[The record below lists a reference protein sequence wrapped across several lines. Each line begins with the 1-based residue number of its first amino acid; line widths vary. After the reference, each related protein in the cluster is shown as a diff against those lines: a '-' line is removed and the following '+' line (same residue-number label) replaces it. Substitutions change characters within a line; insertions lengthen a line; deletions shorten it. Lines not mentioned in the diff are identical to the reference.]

1 MPLGTVGARGMPRG
15 RAPLQIGTSGQ
26 VSYSGPKGRVTALVR
41 FRDFDG
47 VTRRVSAQGTSK
59 AAADAALKEKLK
71 ARTHLGGLELT
82 RDSTI
87 KELSERWLPTL
98 TQSQATQDSYRQKV
112 ERYIIPGMGAWR
124 LWEATTGR
132 CEAFL
137 TTLQKSAPAMASQ
150 SRVVLSLMM
159 GLAVR
164 YDIID
169 QNPVREVMMP
179 AGEKKIVSALAP
191 EQVEELRFH
200 INDWAAGKPH
210 RAATVDAMEIFL
222 ATGLRPGEL
231 LALQFSD
238 IDFRAGTIAVTG
250 TVKRDSVNGL
260 HRQAF
265 PKSESGKRVLRLP
278 MFGIEILLRRKS
290 QVAGDLVFPNRN
302 GYPMEPANF
311 RRLWREA
318 RGEVW
323 AHVKPSSFRKAVAT
337 MIEREAG
344 SLVASQQLGHGSD
357 AITKKFYIERNQHA
371 PDSSLILEQ
380 WNQPVTVVSDDPS

>member
-1 MPLGTVGARGMPRG
+1 MRG
-15 RAPLQIGTSGQ
+15 RAPLPIGTSGQ
-26 VSYSGPKGRVTALVR
+26 VSYSGPKGKVTALTR

-47 VTRRVSAQGTSK
+47 MTRRVSAQGTSK

-112 ERYIIPGMGAWR
+112 ERYILPGMGAWR

-137 TTLQKSAPAMASQ
+137 RTLQATAPSMASQ

-169 QNPVREVMMP
+169 QNPVREVMMQAMEKRHVSALTVEEVQQLRLHIAAW
-179 AGEKKIVSALAP
+179 AGEKS
-191 EQVEELRFH
+191 
-200 INDWAAGKPH
+200 G
-210 RAATVDAMEIFL
+210 RAATLDAMDMFL

-238 IDFRAGTIAVTG
+238 IDFRKGTIAVTG

-265 PKSESGKRVLRLP
+265 PKSESGKRVLTLP
-278 MFGIEILLRRKS
+278 LFGLELLRRRKATAS
-290 QVAGDLVFPNRN
+290 GDLVFPNRN
-302 GYPMEPANF
+302 GDPMEPANF

-318 RGEVW
+318 RGDVW
-323 AHVKPSSFRKAVAT
+323 ESVKPSSFRKAVAT
-337 MIEREAG
+337 LIERESG
-344 SLVASQQLGHGSD
+344 SLIASRQLGHSSD
-357 AITKKFYIERNQHA
+357 AITKKHYIERNRNA

-380 WNQPVTVVSDDPS
+380 MNSRVTLVQ

>member
-1 MPLGTVGARGMPRG
+1 MRG
-15 RAPLQIGTSGQ
+15 RAPLPIGTSGQ
-26 VSYSGPKGRVTALVR
+26 VSYSGPKGKITALTR

-137 TTLQKSAPAMASQ
+137 TTLQASAPAMASQ
-150 SRVVLSLMM
+150 SRVVLSLML

-169 QNPVREVMMP
+169 TNPVREVMMH
-179 AGEKKIVSALAP
+179 AKAKKHVSALT
-191 EQVEELRFH
+191 VEEVQELRRH
-200 INDWAAGKPH
+200 IAQWASEKAG
-210 RAATVDAMEIFL
+210 RAATLDAMDMFL

-238 IDFRAGTIAVTG
+238 VDFRAGTITVTG
-250 TVKRDSVNGL
+250 TVKRDSAKGL

-265 PKSESGKRVLRLP
+265 PKSESGKRVLTLP
-278 MFGIEILLRRKS
+278 LFGVELLRHRKS
-290 QVAGDLVFPNRN
+290 SVDGDLVFPNRN
-302 GYPMEPANF
+302 GDAMEPANF

-318 RGEVW
+318 RGDTW
-323 AHVKPSSFRKAVAT
+323 DAVKPSSFRKAVAT
-337 MIEREAG
+337 LIERESG
-344 SLVASQQLGHGSD
+344 SLIASRQLGHSSD
-357 AITKKFYIERNQHA
+357 TITKKHYIERNRNA

-380 WNQPVTVVSDDPS
+380 LNQRVTLVQ

>member
-1 MPLGTVGARGMPRG
+1 MRG
-15 RAPLQIGTSGQ
+15 RAPLPIGTSGQ
-26 VSYSGPKGRVTALVR
+26 VSYSGPKGRIVALTR

-59 AAADAALKEKLK
+59 ASADAALKEKLQS
-71 ARTHLGGLELT
+71 RTHLGGLELT

-98 TQSQATQDSYRQKV
+98 TQSQATKDSYKQKV
-112 ERYIIPGMGAWR
+112 DRYIIPGMGAWR

-137 TTLQKSAPAMASQ
+137 RTLQDRAPAMASQ

-169 QNPVREVMMP
+169 TNPVREVMM
-179 AGEKKIVSALAP
+179 ATGEKKIVSALT
-191 EQVEELRFH
+191 VEEVHELRIH
-200 INDWAAGKPH
+200 LKQWARDKPG
-210 RAATVDAMEIFL
+210 RDATLDAFEMFVS
-222 ATGLRPGEL
+222 TGLRPGEL
-231 LALQFSD
+231 LGLQFSD
-238 IDFRAGTIAVTG
+238 IDWHKGTIAVTG

-260 HRQAF
+260 HRQPA
-265 PKSESGKRVLRLP
+265 PKSESGKRTLRLP
-278 MFGIEILLRRKS
+278 LFAIELLHKRKS
-290 QVAGDLVFPNRN
+290 GHTVDLIFPNRN
-302 GYPMEPANF
+302 GEPMEPANF

-318 RGEVW
+318 RGDTWE
-323 AHVKPSSFRKAVAT
+323 AVKPSSFRKAVAT
-337 MIEREAG
+337 LIERESG
-344 SLVASQQLGHGSD
+344 SLIASRQLGHSSD
-357 AITKKFYIERNQHA
+357 AITKKHYIERNRNA

-380 WNQPVTVVSDDPS
+380 MSQRVVLVGDLTA

>member
-1 MPLGTVGARGMPRG
+1 MRG
-15 RAPLQIGTSGQ
+15 RAPLPIGTSGQ
-26 VSYSGPKGRVTALVR
+26 VSYSGPKGKVVALTR

-47 VTRRVSAQGTSK
+47 VTRRVSAQGTSR

-71 ARTHLGGLELT
+71 ERTHLGGLELT

-98 TQSQATQDSYRQKV
+98 TQSQSTIDSYRQKL

-137 TTLQKSAPAMASQ
+137 RTLQDRAPAMASQ

-169 QNPVREVMMP
+169 QNPVREVMMA
-179 AGEKKIVSALAP
+179 AGEKKIVSALTV
-191 EQVEELRFH
+191 EQVYELREH
-200 INDWAAGKPH
+200 LKKWAAGKAS
-210 RAATVDAMEIFL
+210 RGTTLDAFEVFVS
-222 ATGLRPGEL
+222 TGLRPGEL

-238 IDFRAGTIAVTG
+238 VDWHAGTIAVTG

-260 HRQAF
+260 HRQPA

-278 MFGIEILLRRKS
+278 LFAMEILHRRKQMS
-290 QVAGDLVFPNRN
+290 GGVDLIFPNRN
-302 GYPMEPANF
+302 GDPMEPANF

-318 RGEVW
+318 RGDVW
-323 AHVKPSSFRKAVAT
+323 EAVKPSSFRKAVAT
-337 MIEREAG
+337 LIERESG
-344 SLVASQQLGHGSD
+344 SVIASRQLGHSSD
-357 AITKKFYIERNQHA
+357 AITRKHYIERDRNA

-380 WNQPVTVVSDDPS
+380 MHRRVILVHDEPA

>member
-1 MPLGTVGARGMPRG
+1 
-15 RAPLQIGTSGQ
+15 
-26 VSYSGPKGRVTALVR
+26 
-41 FRDFDG
+41 
-47 VTRRVSAQGTSK
+47 
-59 AAADAALKEKLK
+59 LKEKLK

-82 RDSTI
+82 RDSSI

-137 TTLQKSAPAMASQ
+137 RSLQATAPAMASQ

-164 YDIID
+164 YDIIET
-169 QNPVREVMMP
+169 NPVREVMMQ
-179 AGEKKIVSALAP
+179 ANEKKHVSALT
-191 EQVEELRFH
+191 VEEVQELRRH
-200 INDWAAGKPH
+200 IAQWASDKPG
-210 RAATVDAMEIFL
+210 RASTLDAMDMFL

-231 LALQFSD
+231 LSLQFSD
-238 IDFRAGTIAVTG
+238 VDFRAGTIAVTG
-250 TVKRDSVNGL
+250 TVKRDSVSGL

-265 PKSESGKRVLRLP
+265 PKSESGKRVLTLP
-278 MFGIEILLRRKS
+278 LFGVELLRRRKAT
-290 QVAGDLVFPNRN
+290 VTGDLVFPNRN
-302 GYPMEPANF
+302 GDPMEPANF

-318 RGEVW
+318 RGDVW
-323 AHVKPSSFRKAVAT
+323 AAVKPSSFRKAVAT
-337 MIEREAG
+337 LIERESG
-344 SLVASQQLGHGSD
+344 SLIASRQLGHSSD
-357 AITKKFYIERNQHA
+357 AITKKHYIERNRNA

-380 WNQPVTVVSDDPS
+380 LNQRVTLVE

>member
-1 MPLGTVGARGMPRG
+1 MRG
-15 RAPLQIGTSGQ
+15 RAPLAIGTYGKISH
-26 VSYSGPKGRVTALVR
+26 SGPKGAVIALTR

-47 VTRRVSAQGTSK
+47 VTRRVSAKGTSK
-59 AAADAALKEKLK
+59 ASSEAALKEKLST
-71 ARTHLGGLELT
+71 RTHLGGLELT

-98 TQSQATQDSYRQKV
+98 TQSQATKDSYRQKV
-112 ERYIIPGMGAWR
+112 DRYILPGMGAWR

-137 TTLQKSAPAMASQ
+137 RALQQSAPSMASQ

-179 AGEKKIVSALAP
+179 AGEKKKVSALT
-191 EQVEELRFH
+191 VEEVQELRLH
-200 INDWAAGKPH
+200 IAQWASDKAG
-210 RAATVDAMEIFL
+210 RASTLDAMDMFL
-222 ATGLRPGEL
+222 STGLRPGEL

-238 IDFRAGTIAVTG
+238 VDFRMGTIAVTG

-265 PKSESGKRVLRLP
+265 PKSESGKRVLTLP
-278 MFGIEILLRRKS
+278 LFGLELLRRRKRE
-290 QVAGDLVFPNRN
+290 ANGDLVFPNRN
-302 GYPMEPANF
+302 GDPMEPANF

-318 RGEVW
+318 RGERW
-323 AHVKPSSFRKAVAT
+323 EAVKPSSFRKAVAT
-337 MIEREAG
+337 LIERESG
-344 SLVASQQLGHGSD
+344 SLIASQQLGHSSD
-357 AITKKFYIERNQHA
+357 AITKKHYIERNRFA
-371 PDSSLILEQ
+371 PDSSVILEQ
-380 WNQPVTVVSDDPS
+380 MNSRIMIAP

>member
-1 MPLGTVGARGMPRG
+1 MARG
-15 RAPLQIGTSGQ
+15 RAPLPIGTSGQ
-26 VSYSGPKGRVTALVR
+26 VSYSGPKGQITALTR

-59 AAADAALKEKLK
+59 AAADSALKEKLK

-98 TQSQATQDSYRQKV
+98 KQSQSTQDSYRQKV

-137 TTLQKSAPAMASQ
+137 TTLQASAPSMASQ
-150 SRVVLSLMM
+150 SRVVLSLML

-169 QNPVREVMMP
+169 TNPVREVLMQ
-179 AGEKKIVSALAP
+179 AGEKKRVSALTVD
-191 EQVEELRFH
+191 EVQELRRH
-200 INDWAAGKPH
+200 IEQWASEKPG
-210 RAATVDAMEIFL
+210 RGATFDAMQMFL
-222 ATGLRPGEL
+222 STGLRPGEL

-238 IDFRAGTIAVTG
+238 ADFRAGTIAVTG

-265 PKSESGKRVLRLP
+265 PKSESGKRVLTLP
-278 MFGIEILLRRKS
+278 LFGFEVLQKRKAMS
-290 QVAGDLVFPNRN
+290 KGSGDLVFPNRN
-302 GYPMEPANF
+302 GDPMEPANF

-318 RGEVW
+318 RGDVW
-323 AHVKPSSFRKAVAT
+323 EAVKPSSFRKAVAT
-337 MIEREAG
+337 LIERESG
-344 SLVASQQLGHGSD
+344 SLIASRQLGHSSD
-357 AITKKFYIERNQHA
+357 TITKKHYIERNRNA

-380 WNQPVTVVSDDPS
+380 MSQRVTLVLDSPR

>member
-1 MPLGTVGARGMPRG
+1 MPRG
-15 RAPLQIGTSGQ
+15 RMPLPIGTSGQ
-26 VSYSGPKGRVTALVR
+26 VSYSGPKGSITALTR

-47 VTRRVSAQGTSK
+47 VTRRVSAQGSSR
-59 AAADAALKEKLK
+59 ASADAALKEKLK

-82 RDSTI
+82 RDSTV
-87 KELSERWLPTL
+87 KDLAERWLPTL

-137 TTLQKSAPAMASQ
+137 RTLQQSAPAMASQ

-164 YDIID
+164 YDILD
-169 QNPVREVMMP
+169 SNPVREVMMQP
-179 AGEKKIVSALAP
+179 GEKKQVKALSP
-191 EQVEELRFH
+191 EQVQELRYH
-200 INDWAAGKPH
+200 IRDWAAGKPH
-210 RAATVDAMEIFL
+210 RGATVDAMEIFL

-231 LALQFSD
+231 LALQFQD
-238 IDFRAGTIAVTG
+238 VDWNAGTVTVSG

-265 PKSESGKRVLRLP
+265 PKSESGKRVLTLP
-278 MFGIEILLRRKS
+278 MFGIEILRRRK
-290 QVAGDLVFPNRN
+290 AAANGGLIFPNRDGN
-302 GYPMEPANF
+302 PMEPANF

-318 RGEVW
+318 RGETW

-337 MIEREAG
+337 MIEREVG
-344 SLVASQQLGHGSD
+344 SLIASQQLGHSSE
-357 AITKKFYIERNQHA
+357 AITKKHYIERNRLA
-371 PDSSLILEQ
+371 PDSSHILEQ
-380 WNQPVTVVSDDPS
+380 LHQRAIIQVIEQ

>member
-1 MPLGTVGARGMPRG
+1 MPRG
-15 RAPLQIGTSGQ
+15 RAPLPIGTHGQ
-26 VSYSGPKGRVTALVR
+26 VKYSGPKGKVVALTR

-47 VTRRVSAQGTSK
+47 VTRRVSAQGTSR
-59 AAADAALKEKLK
+59 AAADSALKEKLK

-82 RDSTI
+82 RESTV
-87 KELSERWLPTL
+87 KDLADRWLPTL
-98 TQSQATQDSYRQKV
+98 TQSQATQDAYRQKV

-137 TTLQKSAPAMASQ
+137 RSLQKSAPAMASQ

-164 YDIID
+164 YDILD
-169 QNPVREVMMP
+169 SNPVREVMMQP
-179 AGEKKIVSALAP
+179 GEKKNVKAL
-191 EQVEELRFH
+191 
-200 INDWAAGKPH
+200 
-210 RAATVDAMEIFL
+210 TVDEVQDLRRYIAQWASEKAGRGATLDAMDMFL

-238 IDFRAGTIAVTG
+238 VDFLAGTIAVTG
-250 TVKRDSVNGL
+250 TVKRDTVNGL

-265 PKSESGKRVLRLP
+265 PKSESGKRVLTLP
-278 MFGIEILLRRKS
+278 LFGVELLRRRK
-290 QVAGDLVFPNRN
+290 AMATGDLVFPNRN
-302 GYPMEPANF
+302 GDPMEPANF

-318 RGEVW
+318 RGEAW
-323 AHVKPSSFRKAVAT
+323 EAVKPSSFRKAVAT
-337 MIEREAG
+337 LIERESG
-344 SLVASQQLGHGSD
+344 SLIASRQLGHSSD
-357 AITKKFYIERNQHA
+357 AITKKHYIERNKLA

-380 WNQPVTVVSDDPS
+380 LNQRVVLAVEN

>member
-1 MPLGTVGARGMPRG
+1 VPRG
-15 RAPLQIGTSGQ
+15 RVPLPIGTSGQ
-26 VSYSGPKGRVTALVR
+26 VSYTGPKGRVTALTR

-47 VTRRVSAQGTSK
+47 VTRRVSAQGSSK

-98 TQSQATQDSYRQKV
+98 TQSQATQDAYRQKV

-137 TTLQKSAPAMASQ
+137 RTLQASAPAMASQ
-150 SRVVLSLMM
+150 SRVVLSLML

-164 YDIID
+164 YDIIE
-169 QNPVREVMMP
+169 QNPVREVMMTATP
-179 AGEKKIVSALAP
+179 KKYVSALT
-191 EQVEELRFH
+191 VEEVHELRRH
-200 INDWAAGKPH
+200 IEQWASEKPG
-210 RAATVDAMEIFL
+210 RGATFDAMEMFL

-238 IDFRAGTIAVTG
+238 VDFRAGTIAVTG
-250 TVKRDSVNGL
+250 TVKRDSVKGL

-265 PKSESGKRVLRLP
+265 PKSESGKRVLTLP
-278 MFGIEILLRRKS
+278 LFGVELLRRRKA
-290 QVAGDLVFPNRN
+290 QVGGDLVFPNRN
-302 GYPMEPANF
+302 GDPMEPANF

-318 RGEVW
+318 RGETW
-323 AHVKPSSFRKAVAT
+323 EAVKPSSFRKAVAT
-337 MIEREAG
+337 LIERESG
-344 SLVASQQLGHGSD
+344 SLIASRQLGHSSD
-357 AITKKFYIERNQHA
+357 SVTKKHYIERNKNA

-380 WNQPVTVVSDDPS
+380 MHQRVTVIEAN

>member
-1 MPLGTVGARGMPRG
+1 MRG
-15 RAPLQIGTSGQ
+15 RAPLPIGTSGQ
-26 VSYSGPKGRVTALVR
+26 VSYSGPKGKITALTR

-47 VTRRVSAQGTSK
+47 VTRRVSAQGSSK
-59 AAADAALKEKLK
+59 ASADAALKEKLK

-98 TQSQATQDSYRQKV
+98 TQSQSTRDSYQQKV

-137 TTLQKSAPAMASQ
+137 RTLQQSAPSMASQ

-164 YDIID
+164 YDIIE
-169 QNPVREVMMP
+169 QNPVREVMMA
-179 AGEKKIVSALAP
+179 AGEKKNVSALTP
-191 EQVEELRFH
+191 EDLHELRLH
-200 INDWAAGKPH
+200 IERWADEKPG
-210 RAATVDAMEIFL
+210 RTATSDAMLLFM

-231 LALQFSD
+231 LSLQFSD
-238 IDFRAGTIAVTG
+238 VDWAQGTIAVTG

-278 MFGIEILLRRKS
+278 LFGIETLRRRKAMS
-290 QVAGDLVFPNRN
+290 KGNLVFPNRN
-302 GYPMEPANF
+302 GDPIEPANF

-318 RGEVW
+318 RGDVW
-323 AHVKPSSFRKAVAT
+323 AAVKPSSFRKAVAT
-337 MIEREAG
+337 EIERESG
-344 SLVASQQLGHGSD
+344 SLIASRQLGHSSD
-357 AITKKFYIERNQHA
+357 AVTKKHYIERNQHA
-371 PDSSLILEQ
+371 PDSSHILEQ
-380 WNQPVTVVSDDPS
+380 LYQRVTIVQESSS

>member
-1 MPLGTVGARGMPRG
+1 MRG
-15 RAPLQIGTSGQ
+15 RSPLPIGTSGQ
-26 VSYSGPKGRVTALVR
+26 VSYSGPKGKITALTR

-47 VTRRVSAQGTSK
+47 VTRRVSAQGSSK
-59 AAADAALKEKLK
+59 ASADAALKEKLK

-98 TQSQATQDSYRQKV
+98 TQSQSTRDSYRQKV

-137 TTLQKSAPAMASQ
+137 RTLQQSAPSMASQ

-164 YDIID
+164 YDIIE
-169 QNPVREVMMP
+169 QNPVREVMM
-179 AGEKKIVSALAP
+179 AVGEKKNVSALTVD
-191 EQVEELRFH
+191 EVHELRQH
-200 INDWAAGKPH
+200 VAQWASEKPG
-210 RAATVDAMEIFL
+210 RSATLDAMDMFL

-231 LALQFSD
+231 LSLQFSD
-238 IDFRAGTIAVTG
+238 ADFRAGTIAVTG

-265 PKSESGKRVLRLP
+265 PKSESGKRVLKLP
-278 MFGIEILLRRKS
+278 LFGVELLRRRKAM
-290 QVAGDLVFPNRN
+290 VAGDLVFPNRN
-302 GYPMEPANF
+302 GDPMEPANF

-318 RGEVW
+318 RGETW
-323 AHVKPSSFRKAVAT
+323 AAVKPSAFRKAVAT
-337 MIEREAG
+337 LIERESG
-344 SLVASQQLGHGSD
+344 SLIASRQLGHSSD
-357 AITKKFYIERNQHA
+357 VVTKKHYIERNQHA

-380 WNQPVTVVSDDPS
+380 LNQRVTLVQAIEN

>member
-1 MPLGTVGARGMPRG
+1 MTRG
-15 RAPLQIGTSGQ
+15 RAPLPIGTSGQ
-26 VSYSGPKGRVTALVR
+26 VSYTGPKGRITALTR

-47 VTRRVSAQGTSK
+47 VTRRVSAQGTSR

-98 TQSQATQDSYRQKV
+98 TQSQATKDSYQQKV
-112 ERYIIPGMGAWR
+112 DRYILPAMGAWR

-137 TTLQKSAPAMASQ
+137 TTLQAKAPAMAAQ
-150 SRVVLSLMM
+150 SRVVLSLML

-169 QNPVREVMMP
+169 TNPVREVMMP
-179 AGEKKIVSALAP
+179 AREKKNVSALTVD
-191 EQVEELRFH
+191 EVHELRLH
-200 INDWAAGKPH
+200 IQRWADEKSG
-210 RAATVDAMEIFL
+210 RGATFDAMQMFL

-238 IDFRAGTIAVTG
+238 VDFRAGTITVTG
-250 TVKRDSVNGL
+250 TVKRDTVNGL

-265 PKSESGKRVLRLP
+265 PKSESGKRVLTLP
-278 MFGIEILLRRKS
+278 LFGVELLRRRKS
-290 QVAGDLVFPNRN
+290 GASADLVFPNRN
-302 GYPMEPANF
+302 GDPMEPANF

-318 RGEVW
+318 RGETW
-323 AHVKPSSFRKAVAT
+323 EAVKPSSFRKAVAT
-337 MIEREAG
+337 LIEREAS
-344 SLVASQQLGHGSD
+344 SLTASRQLGHSSD
-357 AITKKFYIERNQHA
+357 TITKKHYIERNQIA

-380 WNQPVTVVSDDPS
+380 LNQRVTIVHDPQH

>member
-1 MPLGTVGARGMPRG
+1 MVLRG
-15 RAPLQIGTSGQ
+15 RAPLPIGTSGQ
-26 VSYSGPKGRVTALVR
+26 VSYSGPKGQITALAR

-47 VTRRVSAQGTSK
+47 VTRRVSAQGTSR
-59 AAADAALKEKLK
+59 AAADSALKEKLK

-98 TQSQATQDSYRQKV
+98 TQSQSTRDSYGQKV
-112 ERYIIPGMGAWR
+112 ERYILPGMGAWR

-137 TTLQKSAPAMASQ
+137 RTLQQSAPSMASQ
-150 SRVVLSLMM
+150 SRVVLSLML

-164 YDIID
+164 YDIIET
-169 QNPVREVMMP
+169 NPVREVMLQP
-179 AGEKKIVSALAP
+179 GEKRYVSALTVD
-191 EQVEELRFH
+191 EVQELRRH
-200 INDWAAGKPH
+200 IEQWASERSG
-210 RAATVDAMEIFL
+210 RSATFDAMQMFM

-231 LALQFSD
+231 LSLQFSD
-238 IDFRAGTIAVTG
+238 VDFRAGTIAVTG

-265 PKSESGKRVLRLP
+265 PKSESGKRVLTLP
-278 MFGIEILLRRKS
+278 LFGVELLRRRKS
-290 QVAGDLVFPNRN
+290 SVSGDLVFPNRN
-302 GYPMEPANF
+302 GDPMEPANF

-318 RGEVW
+318 RGDVW
-323 AHVKPSSFRKAVAT
+323 EAVKPSSFRKAVAT
-337 MIEREAG
+337 LIERESG
-344 SLVASQQLGHGSD
+344 SLIASQQLGHGSD
-357 AITKKFYIERNQHA
+357 AITKKFYIERNRNA

-380 WNQPVTVVSDDPS
+380 LNQRVTLVLDSPR

>member
-1 MPLGTVGARGMPRG
+1 MRG
-15 RAPLQIGTSGQ
+15 RAPLPIGTSGQ
-26 VSYSGPKGRVTALVR
+26 VSYSGPKGKITALTR

-47 VTRRVSAQGTSK
+47 VTRRVSAQGSSK
-59 AAADAALKEKLK
+59 ASADAALKEKLK

-98 TQSQATQDSYRQKV
+98 TQSQSTRDSYQQKV

-137 TTLQKSAPAMASQ
+137 RTLQQSAPAMASQ
-150 SRVVLSLMM
+150 SRVVLSLML

-169 QNPVREVMMP
+169 TNPVREVMMA
-179 AGEKKIVSALAP
+179 AGEKRKVSALAP
-191 EQVEELRFH
+191 EDLHELRMH
-200 INDWAAGKPH
+200 IERWAREKSG
-210 RAATVDAMEIFL
+210 REATSDAMMMFM

-231 LALQFSD
+231 LSLQFSD
-238 IDFRAGTIAVTG
+238 VDWSAGTIAVTG

-265 PKSESGKRVLRLP
+265 PKSESGKRVLTLP
-278 MFGIEILLRRKS
+278 LFGVETLRRRK
-290 QVAGDLVFPNRN
+290 AKAKGGDLVFPNRDGN
-302 GYPMEPANF
+302 PMEPANF

-318 RGEVW
+318 RGDGVW
-323 AHVKPSSFRKAVAT
+323 ASVKPSAFRKAVAT
-337 MIEREAG
+337 VIERESG
-344 SLVASQQLGHGSD
+344 SLIASRQLGHSSD
-357 AITKKFYIERNQHA
+357 AVTKKHYIERDQHA
-371 PDSSLILEQ
+371 PDSSHILEQ
-380 WNQPVTVVSDDPS
+380 LYQRVTIVQDSAS

>member
-1 MPLGTVGARGMPRG
+1 MPRG

-26 VSYSGPKGRVTALVR
+26 VSYSGPKGKITALTR

-47 VTRRVSAQGTSK
+47 VTRRVSAQGSSK
-59 AAADAALKEKLK
+59 SAADAALKEKLK
-71 ARTHLGGLELT
+71 SRTHLGGLELT
-82 RDSTI
+82 RDSTV
-87 KELSERWLPTL
+87 KDLAERWLPTL

-137 TTLQKSAPAMASQ
+137 TTLQQSAPAMASQ

-164 YDIID
+164 YDILD
-169 QNPVREVMMP
+169 SNPVREVMM
-179 AGEKKIVSALAP
+179 ATKEKKQVSALTV
-191 EQVEELRFH
+191 EQVQELRYH
-200 INDWAAGKPH
+200 LQDWAADKKH
-210 RAATVDAMEIFL
+210 RAAMFDAFEVFT

-238 IDFRAGTIAVTG
+238 VDWGAGTVAVTG
-250 TVKRDSVNGL
+250 TVKRDSANGL

-265 PKSESGKRVLRLP
+265 PKSESGKRVLPLP
-278 MFGIEILLRRKS
+278 GFGLEALRRRKTMAS
-290 QVAGDLVFPNRN
+290 GNDLVFANRN
-302 GYPMEPANF
+302 GTPLEPANF

-318 RGEVW
+318 RGDEW
-323 AHVKPSSFRKAVAT
+323 EAVKPSSFRKAVAT
-337 MIEREAG
+337 LIERESG
-344 SLVASQQLGHGSD
+344 SLIASRQLGHSSD
-357 AITKKFYIERNQHA
+357 SVTKKHYIERNRHA

-380 WNQPVTVVSDDPS
+380 MHQRAYIIEAPVLPQ

>member
-1 MPLGTVGARGMPRG
+1 MRG
-15 RAPLQIGTSGQ
+15 RAPLPIGTSGQ
-26 VSYSGPKGRVTALVR
+26 VSYSGPKGRITALTR

-137 TTLQKSAPAMASQ
+137 RTLQGTAPAMASQ

-169 QNPVREVMMP
+169 TNPVREVMMQAREKKNVSALTVEEVHELRLHIERW
-179 AGEKKIVSALAP
+179 AGEKP
-191 EQVEELRFH
+191 GR
-200 INDWAAGKPH
+200 G
-210 RAATVDAMEIFL
+210 ATFDAMQMFL

-238 IDFRAGTIAVTG
+238 VDFRAGTITVTG

-265 PKSESGKRVLRLP
+265 PKSESGKRVLTLP
-278 MFGIEILLRRKS
+278 LFGVELLRHRKS
-290 QVAGDLVFPNRN
+290 SVDGDLVFPNRN
-302 GYPMEPANF
+302 GDPVEPANF
-311 RRLWREA
+311 RRLWRDA
-318 RGEVW
+318 RGDTWE
-323 AHVKPSSFRKAVAT
+323 AVKPSSFRKAVAT
-337 MIEREAG
+337 LIERESG
-344 SLVASQQLGHGSD
+344 SLIASRQLGHSSD
-357 AITKKFYIERNQHA
+357 TITKKHYIERNRNA

-380 WNQPVTVVSDDPS
+380 LNQRVTLVQ

>member
-1 MPLGTVGARGMPRG
+1 MRG
-15 RAPLQIGTSGQ
+15 RAPLPIGTSGQ
-26 VSYSGPKGRVTALVR
+26 VSYSGPKGRITALTR

-98 TQSQATQDSYRQKV
+98 TQSQSTQDSYRQKV

-137 TTLQKSAPAMASQ
+137 TTLQASAPSMASQ
-150 SRVVLSLMM
+150 SRVVLSLML

-169 QNPVREVMMP
+169 TNPVREVLMP
-179 AGEKKIVSALAP
+179 AGEKKHVSALT
-191 EQVEELRFH
+191 VEDVHELRRH
-200 INDWAAGKPH
+200 IEQWASEKPG
-210 RAATVDAMEIFL
+210 RGATFDAMQMFL

-238 IDFRAGTIAVTG
+238 ADFRAGTITVTG
-250 TVKRDSVNGL
+250 TVKRDSVKGL

-265 PKSESGKRVLRLP
+265 PKSESGKRVLTLP
-278 MFGIEILLRRKS
+278 LFGVELLRRRKAS
-290 QVAGDLVFPNRN
+290 VAGDLVFPNRN
-302 GYPMEPANF
+302 GDPMEPANF
-311 RRLWREA
+311 RRLWRDA
-318 RGEVW
+318 RGDTWE
-323 AHVKPSSFRKAVAT
+323 AVKPSSFRKAVAT
-337 MIEREAG
+337 LIERESG
-344 SLVASQQLGHGSD
+344 SLIASRQLGHSSD
-357 AITKKFYIERNQHA
+357 SVTKKHYIERNRNA

-380 WNQPVTVVSDDPS
+380 LNQRVTLVQ

>member
-1 MPLGTVGARGMPRG
+1 MRG
-15 RAPLQIGTSGQ
+15 RAPLPIGTSGQ
-26 VSYSGPKGRVTALVR
+26 VSYSGPKGKVTALTR

-47 VTRRVSAQGTSK
+47 VTRRVSAQGTSR

-71 ARTHLGGLELT
+71 VRTHLGGLELT

-112 ERYIIPGMGAWR
+112 DRYIIPGMGAWR

-137 TTLQKSAPAMASQ
+137 RALQATAPAMASQ
-150 SRVVLSLMM
+150 SRVVLSLMLGM
-159 GLAVR
+159 AVR
-164 YDIID
+164 YDIIE
-169 QNPVREVMMP
+169 QNPVREVMMQQ
-179 AGEKKIVSALAP
+179 GEKKHVSALT
-191 EQVEELRFH
+191 VEEVQELRRH
-200 INDWAAGKPH
+200 IAQWASEKPG
-210 RAATVDAMEIFL
+210 RGATLDAMDMFL

-231 LALQFSD
+231 LSLQFSD

-265 PKSESGKRVLRLP
+265 PKSESGKRVLTLP
-278 MFGIEILLRRKS
+278 LFGLDLLRRRKATAA
-290 QVAGDLVFPNRN
+290 VDLVFPNRN
-302 GYPMEPANF
+302 GDPMEPANF

-318 RGEVW
+318 RGKTWE
-323 AHVKPSSFRKAVAT
+323 AVKPSSFRKAVAT
-337 MIEREAG
+337 LIERESG
-344 SLVASQQLGHGSD
+344 SLIASRQLGHSSD
-357 AITKKFYIERNQHA
+357 AITKKHYIERNRKA

-380 WNQPVTVVSDDPS
+380 LNQRVTLVQ

>member
-1 MPLGTVGARGMPRG
+1 MTRG
-15 RAPLQIGTSGQ
+15 RAPLPIGTSGQ
-26 VSYSGPKGRVTALVR
+26 VSYSGPKGKITALTR

-47 VTRRVSAQGTSK
+47 VTRRVSAQGSSK

-137 TTLQKSAPAMASQ
+137 RTLQQSAPSMASQ
-150 SRVVLSLMM
+150 SRVVLSLML

-164 YDIID
+164 YDIIE
-169 QNPVREVMMP
+169 QNPVREVMMAP
-179 AGEKKIVSALAP
+179 GEKKNVSALTVD
-191 EQVEELRFH
+191 EVHELRLH
-200 INDWAAGKPH
+200 IAQWAREKPG
-210 RAATVDAMEIFL
+210 RDATFDAMQMFL

-231 LALQFSD
+231 LSLQFSD
-238 IDFRAGTIAVTG
+238 VNWSAGTIAVTG

-265 PKSESGKRVLRLP
+265 PKSESGKRVLTLP
-278 MFGIEILLRRKS
+278 MFGFEVLQKRKTM
-290 QVAGDLVFPNRN
+290 AKGDLVFPNRDGN
-302 GYPMEPANF
+302 PMEPANF

-318 RGEVW
+318 RGDGVW
-323 AHVKPSSFRKAVAT
+323 AAVKPSSFRKAVAT
-337 MIEREAG
+337 LIEREHG
-344 SLVASQQLGHGSD
+344 SLVASRQLGHSSD
-357 AITKKFYIERNQHA
+357 NVTKKHYIERNQHA
-371 PDSSLILEQ
+371 PDSSHILEQ
-380 WNQPVTVVSDDPS
+380 LYQRVTIVQESSS

>member
-1 MPLGTVGARGMPRG
+1 VRG
-15 RAPLQIGTSGQ
+15 RAPLPIGTSGQ
-26 VSYSGPKGRVTALVR
+26 VSYSGPKGTITALTR

-47 VTRRVSAQGTSK
+47 VTRRVSAQGPSK

-87 KELSERWLPTL
+87 KELSDRWLPTL

-137 TTLQKSAPAMASQ
+137 RTLQASAPAMASQ

-164 YDIID
+164 YDIIE
-169 QNPVREVMMP
+169 QNPVREVMMAP
-179 AGEKKIVSALAP
+179 GEKRQVSALS
-191 EQVEELRFH
+191 VDELHELGRH
-200 INDWAAGKPH
+200 IERWADEKPG
-210 RAATVDAMEIFL
+210 RGATFDAMQMFM

-231 LALQFSD
+231 LSLQFSD
-238 IDFRAGTIAVTG
+238 VDFRAGTITVTG

-265 PKSESGKRVLRLP
+265 PKSESGKRVLTLP
-278 MFGIEILLRRKS
+278 LFGVELLRRRKS

-302 GYPMEPANF
+302 GDPMEPANF

-318 RGEVW
+318 RGDTWE
-323 AHVKPSSFRKAVAT
+323 AVKPSSFRKAVAT
-337 MIEREAG
+337 LIERESG
-344 SLVASQQLGHGSD
+344 SLIASRQLGHSSD
-357 AITKKFYIERNQHA
+357 AITKKHYIERNRNA

-380 WNQPVTVVSDDPS
+380 LNQRVTLVQ

>member
-1 MPLGTVGARGMPRG
+1 MPRG
-15 RAPLQIGTSGQ
+15 RAPLPIGTSGQ
-26 VSYSGPKGRVTALVR
+26 VSYSGPKGQITALTR

-137 TTLQKSAPAMASQ
+137 RTLQQSAPSMASQ

-169 QNPVREVMMP
+169 QNPVREVMM
-179 AGEKKIVSALAP
+179 ASSDKKRVSALAP

-278 MFGIEILLRRKS
+278 MFGIEILLRRK
-290 QVAGDLVFPNRN
+290 AKAKAKGDLVFPNRD
-302 GYPMEPANF
+302 GRPMEPANF

-318 RGEVW
+318 RGDVW
-323 AHVKPSSFRKAVAT
+323 EAVKPSSFRKAVAT
-337 MIEREAG
+337 LIERETN
-344 SLVASQQLGHGSD
+344 SLTASRQLGHSSD
-357 AITKKFYIERNQHA
+357 AVTKKHYIERNQNA

-380 WNQPVTVVSDDPS
+380 LNQRITLVQAIES

>member
-1 MPLGTVGARGMPRG
+1 MPRG
-15 RAPLQIGTSGQ
+15 RAPLPIGTSGQ
-26 VSYSGPKGRVTALVR
+26 VSYSGPKGRITALTR

-47 VTRRVSAQGTSK
+47 VTRRVSAQGSSK

-87 KELSERWLPTL
+87 KDLAERWLPTL

-137 TTLQKSAPAMASQ
+137 RTLQQSAPAMATQ

-164 YDIID
+164 YDILES
-169 QNPVREVMMP
+169 NPVREVMMVS
-179 AGEKKIVSALAP
+179 AEKKQVSALTP
-191 EQVEELRFH
+191 EQVQELRYH
-200 INDWAAGKPH
+200 IRDWAAGKPH
-210 RAATVDAMEIFL
+210 RGATVDAMEIFL

-238 IDFRAGTIAVTG
+238 VDWSAGAVAVTG

-260 HRQAF
+260 YRQAF
-265 PKSESGKRVLRLP
+265 PKSESGKRVLTLP
-278 MFGIEILLRRKS
+278 MFGIEILRRRKS
-290 QVAGDLVFPNRN
+290 AANGDLIFPNRDGN
-302 GYPMEPANF
+302 PMEPANF

-318 RGEVW
+318 RGELW
-323 AHVKPSSFRKAVAT
+323 AQVKPSSFRKAVAT
-337 MIEREAG
+337 MIERESG
-344 SLVASQQLGHGSD
+344 SLIASRQLGHSSD
-357 AITKKFYIERNQHA
+357 AITKKHYIERNQIA
-371 PDSSLILEQ
+371 PDSSLILERFM
-380 WNQPVTVVSDDPS
+380 NHGVTVIQAIEG

>member
-1 MPLGTVGARGMPRG
+1 M
-15 RAPLQIGTSGQ
+15 
-26 VSYSGPKGRVTALVR
+26 ALTR

-47 VTRRVSAQGTSK
+47 VTRRVSAQGTSR

-112 ERYIIPGMGAWR
+112 DRYILPAMGAWR

-137 TTLQKSAPAMASQ
+137 RTLQATAPSMASQ

-164 YDIID
+164 YDIIGT
-169 QNPVREVMMP
+169 NPVREVMMP
-179 AGEKKIVSALAP
+179 TVEKRQVSALSV
-191 EQVEELRFH
+191 EQVQDLRRH
-200 INDWAAGKPH
+200 IDKWAGQKPG
-210 RAATVDAMEIFL
+210 RASTLDAMDMFL

-231 LALQFSD
+231 LSLQFSD
-238 IDFRAGTIAVTG
+238 VDFRMGTIAVTG
-250 TVKRDSVNGL
+250 TVKRDSVHGL
-260 HRQAF
+260 HRQAS
-265 PKSESGKRVLRLP
+265 PKSESGKRVLTLP
-278 MFGIEILLRRKS
+278 LFGLELLRRRKAGA
-290 QVAGDLVFPNRN
+290 AGDLVFPNRN
-302 GYPMEPANF
+302 GEPMEPANF

-318 RGEVW
+318 RGKQWEG
-323 AHVKPSSFRKAVAT
+323 VKPSSFRKAVAT
-337 MIEREAG
+337 LIERESG
-344 SLVASQQLGHGSD
+344 SLIASRQLGHSSD
-357 AITKKFYIERNQHA
+357 AITKKHYIERNRNA

-380 WNQPVTVVSDDPS
+380 LNSRVTLVH

>member
-1 MPLGTVGARGMPRG
+1 MRG
-15 RAPLQIGTSGQ
+15 RVPLPIGTSGH
-26 VSYSGPKGRVTALVR
+26 VSISRSDGKVTALTR

-59 AAADAALKEKLK
+59 SAAETALQQKLQS
-71 ARTHLGGLELT
+71 RTHLGGLELT

-137 TTLQKSAPAMASQ
+137 RTLQQSAPSMASQ

-169 QNPVREVMMP
+169 QNPVREVMMA
-179 AGEKKIVSALAP
+179 AGEKRKVSALT
-191 EQVEELRFH
+191 VEEVQELRLH
-200 INDWAAGKPH
+200 IADWAAGKPH
-210 RAATVDAMEIFL
+210 RAATLDAMDMFL

-231 LALQFSD
+231 LSLQFSD
-238 IDFRAGTIAVTG
+238 VDFRAGTIAVTG
-250 TVKRDSVNGL
+250 TVKRDSVKGL

-265 PKSESGKRVLRLP
+265 PKSESGKRVLTLP
-278 MFGIEILLRRKS
+278 LFGVELLRRRKA

-302 GYPMEPANF
+302 GDPMEPANF

-318 RGEVW
+318 RGDVW
-323 AHVKPSSFRKAVAT
+323 EAVKPSSFRKAVAT
-337 MIEREAG
+337 LIERESG
-344 SLVASQQLGHGSD
+344 SLIASRQLGHSSD
-357 AITKKFYIERNQHA
+357 AITKKHYIQRDQHA

-380 WNQPVTVVSDDPS
+380 MNQRVVLVE

>member
-1 MPLGTVGARGMPRG
+1 MRG
-15 RAPLQIGTSGQ
+15 RAPLPIGTSGQ
-26 VSYSGPKGRVTALVR
+26 VSYSGPKGRVTALTR

-47 VTRRVSAQGTSK
+47 VTRRVSAQGTSR

-137 TTLQKSAPAMASQ
+137 RTLQAAAPSMASQ
-150 SRVVLSLMM
+150 SRVVLSLML

-164 YDIID
+164 YDIIE
-169 QNPVREVMMP
+169 QNPVREVMMA
-179 AGEKKIVSALAP
+179 AGEKKKNVSALTVD
-191 EQVEELRFH
+191 EVHELRRH
-200 INDWAAGKPH
+200 IAQWAWEKPG
-210 RAATVDAMEIFL
+210 RAATLDAMDMFL

-231 LALQFSD
+231 LSLQFSD
-238 IDFRAGTIAVTG
+238 ADFRAGTIAVTG

-265 PKSESGKRVLRLP
+265 PKSESGKRVLKLP
-278 MFGIEILLRRKS
+278 LFGVELLRKRKVMVS
-290 QVAGDLVFPNRN
+290 GDLVFPNRN
-302 GYPMEPANF
+302 GDPLEPANF

-318 RGEVW
+318 RGDAW
-323 AHVKPSSFRKAVAT
+323 AAVKPSAFRKAVAT
-337 MIEREAG
+337 LIERESG
-344 SLVASQQLGHGSD
+344 SLIASRQLGHSSD
-357 AITKKFYIERNQHA
+357 SVTKKHYIERNQHA

-380 WNQPVTVVSDDPS
+380 LNQRVTLVQ

>member
-1 MPLGTVGARGMPRG
+1 MRG

-26 VSYSGPKGRVTALVR
+26 VSYSGPKGKIVALTR

-59 AAADAALKEKLK
+59 ASADAALKEKLQS
-71 ARTHLGGLELT
+71 RTHLGGLELT

-137 TTLQKSAPAMASQ
+137 RTLQDKAPAMASQ
-150 SRVVLSLMM
+150 SRVVLSLMLGM
-159 GLAVR
+159 AVR
-164 YDIID
+164 YDILD
-169 QNPVREVMMP
+169 ANPVREVMM
-179 AGEKKIVSALAP
+179 ATGEKKRVSALTV
-191 EQVEELRFH
+191 EQVQELRLH
-200 INDWAAGKPH
+200 IQQWASDKPG
-210 RAATVDAMEIFL
+210 RGATLDALDMFV

-238 IDFRAGTIAVTG
+238 VDWRAGTIAVTG

-265 PKSESGKRVLRLP
+265 PKSESGKRVLKLP
-278 MFGIEILLRRKS
+278 LFGIEVLRRRKS
-290 QVAGDLVFPNRN
+290 GANGDLIFPNRK
-302 GYPMEPANF
+302 GEPMEPANF

-318 RGEVW
+318 RGEKW
-323 AHVKPSSFRKAVAT
+323 EAVKPSSFRKAVAT
-337 MIEREAG
+337 LIERESG
-344 SLVASQQLGHGSD
+344 SLIASRQLGHSSD
-357 AITKKFYIERNQHA
+357 AITKKHYIERNQNA

-380 WNQPVTVVSDDPS
+380 MHQQRVTVVRELPGVNA

>member
-1 MPLGTVGARGMPRG
+1 MPRG
-15 RAPLQIGTSGQ
+15 RAPLPIGTSGQ
-26 VSYSGPKGRVTALVR
+26 VSYSGPKGRITALTR

-47 VTRRVSAQGTSK
+47 VTRRVSAQGSSK

-87 KELSERWLPTL
+87 KDLAERWLPTL

-112 ERYIIPGMGAWR
+112 DRYIIPGMGAWR

-137 TTLQKSAPAMASQ
+137 RTLQQSAPAMASQ

-164 YDIID
+164 YDILES
-169 QNPVREVMMP
+169 NPVREVMMVS
-179 AGEKKIVSALAP
+179 AEKKQVSALTP
-191 EQVEELRFH
+191 EQVQELRYH
-200 INDWAAGKPH
+200 IRDWAAGKPH
-210 RAATVDAMEIFL
+210 RGATVDAMEIFL

-238 IDFRAGTIAVTG
+238 VDWSAGTVAVTG

-265 PKSESGKRVLRLP
+265 PKSESGKRVLTLP
-278 MFGIEILLRRKS
+278 MFGIEILRRRK
-290 QVAGDLVFPNRN
+290 AAENGDLIFPNRDGN
-302 GYPMEPANF
+302 PMEPANF

-318 RGEVW
+318 RGELW
-323 AHVKPSSFRKAVAT
+323 AQVKPSSFRKAVAT
-337 MIEREAG
+337 MIERESG
-344 SLVASQQLGHGSD
+344 SLIASRQLGHSSD
-357 AITKKFYIERNQHA
+357 AITKKHYIERDRNA
-371 PDSSLILEQ
+371 PDSSLILERFMSHG
-380 WNQPVTVVSDDPS
+380 VTVVHSIEQ

>member
-1 MPLGTVGARGMPRG
+1 MRG
-15 RAPLQIGTSGQ
+15 RAPLPIGTSGQ
-26 VSYSGPKGRVTALVR
+26 VSYSGPKGQITALTR

-47 VTRRVSAQGTSK
+47 VTRRVSAQGSSK
-59 AAADAALKEKLK
+59 ASADAALKEKLK

-137 TTLQKSAPAMASQ
+137 RTLQQSAPAMASQ
-150 SRVVLSLMM
+150 SRVVLSLML

-164 YDIID
+164 YDIIE
-169 QNPVREVMMP
+169 QNPVREVMMA
-179 AGEKKIVSALAP
+179 AGEKKNVSALAP
-191 EQVEELRFH
+191 EDVHELRLH
-200 INDWAAGKPH
+200 IERWAREKAG
-210 RAATVDAMEIFL
+210 RGATLDAMELFM

-231 LALQFSD
+231 LSLRFSD
-238 IDFRAGTIAVTG
+238 VDWAQGTIAVTG

-265 PKSESGKRVLRLP
+265 PKSESGKRVLILP
-278 MFGIEILLRRKS
+278 LFGIEVLRRRKS
-290 QVAGDLVFPNRN
+290 SAAGDLVFPNRN
-302 GYPMEPANF
+302 GDPMEPANF

-318 RGEVW
+318 RGETW
-323 AHVKPSSFRKAVAT
+323 ATVKPSAFRKAVAT
-337 MIEREAG
+337 IIERESG
-344 SLVASQQLGHGSD
+344 SLIASRQLGHSSD
-357 AITKKFYIERNQHA
+357 SVTKKHYIERNQHA
-371 PDSSLILEQ
+371 PDSSHILEQ
-380 WNQPVTVVSDDPS
+380 LYQRVTIVQDSPS

>member
-1 MPLGTVGARGMPRG
+1 LGVRG
-15 RAPLQIGTSGQ
+15 RAPLPIGTSGQ
-26 VSYSGPKGRVTALVR
+26 VSYSGPKGRITALTR

-59 AAADAALKEKLK
+59 AAADSALKEKLK

-82 RDSTI
+82 RDSTV

-98 TQSQATQDSYRQKV
+98 TQSQSTQDSYRQKV

-137 TTLQKSAPAMASQ
+137 RTLQQSAPSMASQ

-169 QNPVREVMMP
+169 QNPVREVMM
-179 AGEKKIVSALAP
+179 ATGEKRKVSALT
-191 EQVEELRFH
+191 VEEVQELRLH
-200 INDWAAGKPH
+200 IADWAAGKPH
-210 RAATVDAMEIFL
+210 RAATLDAMDMFL

-231 LALQFSD
+231 LSLQFSD
-238 IDFRAGTIAVTG
+238 VDFRSGTIAVTG
-250 TVKRDSVNGL
+250 TVKRDSVKGL

-265 PKSESGKRVLRLP
+265 PKSESGKRVLTLP
-278 MFGIEILLRRKS
+278 LFGVELLRRRKS
-290 QVAGDLVFPNRN
+290 KAEVDLVFPNRDGN
-302 GYPMEPANF
+302 PMEPANF

-318 RGEVW
+318 RGDVW
-323 AHVKPSSFRKAVAT
+323 APVKPSSFRKAVAT
-337 MIEREAG
+337 LIERESD
-344 SLVASQQLGHGSD
+344 SLTASRQLGHSSD
-357 AITKKFYIERNQHA
+357 SVTKKHYIERNRNA

-380 WNQPVTVVSDDPS
+380 LHQRVTIVQ